1 MSDSKPQ
8 VQHDEGLSW
17 KTKGIIAVVVLVL
30 LVLSYFMWVEFV
42 PRWWGQRVG
51 HAAKGTFRWGIIWG
65 LFAGIFSTAVPLSIG
80 LLAFHKHFTWK
91 WRIVLLVGALILA
104 APNLMTAGI
113 VWGSSNGA
121 HAGDRIM
128 DVDAPGFRGATL
140 IGVIIGVVIAGAVE
154 VGRHVRRRNASEL
167 AKLRADQK
175 VRDADL

>member
-1 MSDSKPQ
+1 MPAVNED
-8 VQHDEGLSW
+8 DGLTW
-17 KTKGIIAVVVLVL
+17 RTRAVIGVVVLAVL
-30 LVLSYFMWVEFV
+30 VASYFLWREFV

-51 HAAKGTFRWGIIWG
+51 HAAKGTFTWGIIWG
-65 LFAGIFSTAVPLSIG
+65 LFAGVLFTAAPLATG
-80 LLAFHKHFTWK
+80 LLAFHKHFAWK
-91 WRIVLLVGALILA
+91 TRLWFLLGAIVLA

-140 IGVIIGVVIAGAVE
+140 IGVIVGVLLAGAVE
-154 VGRHVRRRNASEL
+154 VGRMVRRKNASEL
-167 AKLRADQK
+167 AALRADQK